1 MAKIIYE
8 VYQNKNEHT
17 AAYGKFYARVKNL
30 ESLNT
35 RKLANHISEHG
46 SIYTPDVV
54 YGVLEKF
61 RSCLLEMLL
70 NSKKVKIEGLGTFY
84 TTIECA
90 KGGALT
96 KDKFSVN
103 KDIKGLHIRFLP
115 EQEQEQNIS
124 SREFLKQAEFINVE
138 SLVKSD
144 EDNGTTGN
152 GSTENGGSQN
162 QGGGSNGGGTGT
174 VTPDNGG
181 SQNQGSSQSEAT
193 NGSSAQNQGGNS
205 GSGSNTGGN
214 SGSQSGNTGGNSG
227 SQSGTEGDYRL
238 VIYKYG
244 NGTSTVTDDSEQEIN
259 SNDNVHSGSNV
270 NVSVVSASE
279 LEPIVKVNGVRIT
292 LTENDGTYTG
302 SFQMPTKGTVLEI
315 NSETDEMDFMDQD

>member
-181 SQNQGSSQSEAT
+181 SQNSGS
-193 NGSSAQNQGGNS
+193 QNQGGNS

-227 SQSGTEGDYRL
+227 SESGTEGDYRL

-270 NVSVVSASE
+270 NVSVVSGNGM
-279 LEPIVKVNGVRIT
+279 EPIAKVNGNRIT

-315 NSETDEMDFMDQD
+315 NSEPDEWDYADQN